1 VRATSWNRRSD
12 APNRTLATI
21 PAAGARG
28 EVSRAHVASAITIG
42 IGGSFV
48 GSGGGTLSTTG
59 GSGGSGGVD
68 TTAGDGSGSA
78 TGGNGGNG
86 GDGV

>member
-1 VRATSWNRRSD
+1 MRRTGPWRLSPPLARAVKS
-12 APNRTLATI
+12 
-21 PAAGARG
+21 
-28 EVSRAHVASAITIG
+28 SRAHVASAITIG

-86 GDGV
+86 GAGV

>member
-1 VRATSWNRRSD
+1 MRRTGPWRLSPPLARAVKS
-12 APNRTLATI
+12 
-21 PAAGARG
+21 
-28 EVSRAHVASAITIG
+28 SRAHVASAITIG

-59 GSGGSGGVD
+59 GSGGVD

-86 GDGV
+86 GAGV